1 MSNYYK
7 VSARLEFVD
16 GYVYESM
23 KHYPFDIKPFLDD
36 VIRLEESMWN
46 NPLLKVELFLW
57 DHNDNVFKTIDV
69 TSNYK
74 GGKID

>member
-16 GYVYESM
+16 GYIYESM
-23 KHYPFDIKPFLDD
+23 KHMPFDIKPFIDD
-36 VIRLEESMWN
+36 VIRLEQSMWN
-46 NPLLKVELFLW
+46 NPLLKVELFCW
-57 DHNDNVFKTIDV
+57 DDDDNVIKIMDV
-69 TSNYK
+69 TSNYL